1 MLACEESNADAAAHE
16 TTHERNWPQSGFLK
30 KLEDPAALR
39 FSQKEACKGPTRVLI
54 DELPLP
60 GEIRD
65 KVSSFVNRTS
75 ASFPPSLSLTLQVLQ
90 GQVSARIQLFLA
102 VDDKEKEGFW
112 AIPGCEKLQ
121 RLRRRQNKDVMGGGL
136 DRWRA
141 AASSSV
147 STSSNVNAG
156 SAAAGVSSSLT
167 PCVGDRIMVLKT
179 RWLQCILNGAKTIEL
194 RGRQARLG
202 RVWLGVG
209 SEVHYGAATIARLM
223 LTCRVQLRG
232 LYGWQMC

>member
-1 MLACEESNADAAAHE
+1 MRPLTKQPTSGTGHSLAFSKSWRIQLLCVARKRRLAKG
-16 TTHERNWPQSGFLK
+16 R
-30 KLEDPAALR
+30 PASLLMNYHY
-39 FSQKEACKGPTRVLI
+39 Q
-54 DELPLP
+54 
-60 GEIRD
+60 IRD
-65 KVSSFVNRTS
+65 KVSSFVNHTS

-112 AIPGCEKLQ
+112 ATPGCEKLQ

-179 RWLQCILNGAKTIEL
+179 RWLQCILNGTKTIEL

-209 SEVHYGAATIARLM
+209 SEVHSGAATIARLM